1 MDRNVLEQHAVS
13 AEERLVRG
21 ERCIDRLRLLIER
34 MRIGGHDVEE
44 AERLL
49 ASFKQIQ
56 ASHAEGELK
65 LMQELIS
72 LTN

>member
-1 MDRNVLEQHAVS
+1 MKREVLEQHAARA
-13 AEERLVRG
+13 AEHAVRG
-21 ERCIDRLRLLIER
+21 ERCIGRLRVVIER
-34 MRIGGHDVEE
+34 MRMDGHGVEE

-56 ASHAEGELK
+56 ALHADGELK

-72 LTN
+72 LTS